1 MNKMGII
8 FDLDGTLLN
17 SIADLGNAMNLVL
30 KRNHFKEHPIVSY
43 QQFVGNG
50 VKKLVER
57 ALPQYIDDIN
67 EYYEDFVIEYGKN
80 FMDRSVL
87 YDDVYAVLKEL
98 NNKSIPIAIHTNK
111 LQLYLDDI
119 CDHYFKGIEFVSVLG
134 DKSDLKHKPNP
145 FHTLAI
151 ANEMKVDPKNIFFVG
166 DSDVDIKTGLAAG
179 MIPVGVS
186 WGFRS
191 VEELKGEGAQ
201 FILND
206 MKALMNVLEL
216 NKIKEP

>member
-1 MNKMGII
+1 MKDMGII

-30 KRNHFKEHPIVSY
+30 KRNNFKDHPIVSY

-57 ALPQYIDDIN
+57 ALPQDIDDIN
-67 EYYEDFVIEYGKN
+67 EYYEAFVIEYGKSFTN
-80 FMDRSVL
+80 KSVL
-87 YDDVYAVLKEL
+87 YDGVYEVLKEL
-98 NNKSIPIAIHTNK
+98 NDQSIPIAIHTNK
-111 LQLYLDDI
+111 LQMYLDDI
-119 CDHYFKGIEFVSVLG
+119 MNHYFTGIEFVSVLG
-134 DKSDLKHKPNP
+134 DQSDLKHKPNP

-151 ANEMKVDPKNIFFVG
+151 AHEMKVDPKNIFFVG

-201 FILND
+201 FILKD
-206 MKALMNVLEL
+206 MKALLDVLEL
-216 NKIKEP
+216 NKIKES